1 MVYKRSCCYFRYA
14 HPQVTVALRIASMQT
29 IVDIRTMSSLHRYTS
44 PKIQCKIIFA
54 LCILKNWVGLNCLNP
69 ESLFCWNGFHKK
81 LLNSTHDRLGVHSV
95 AYRDSVTGCWPLF
108 CLCSNYTVVVTY
120 KQVKRLRWF
129 TPFRWDVRSQSLN
142 FSSKSTVRRHRNLV
156 WAIPRLSNVNDIA
169 TRSEYSLIL

>member
-44 PKIQCKIIFA
+44 PKIQCKIISA
-54 LCILKNWVGLNCLNP
+54 LCILVNWFGFNCLNP

-81 LLNSTHDRLGVHSV
+81 LLNSTHDRQGVHSV
-95 AYRDSVTGCWPLF
+95 AYRDSITGCWPLF

-120 KQVKRLRWF
+120 KQVK
-129 TPFRWDVRSQSLN
+129 T
-142 FSSKSTVRRHRNLV
+142 
-156 WAIPRLSNVNDIA
+156 A
-169 TRSEYSLIL
+169 SLIYSFSGRCSIAKFEFLFKEYRTQTPKFSMGYPPTFEC

>member
-14 HPQVTVALRIASMQT
+14 HPQVTVALRIACMQT

-54 LCILKNWVGLNCLNP
+54 LCILINLFGLNCLNP

-81 LLNSTHDRLGVHSV
+81 LLNSTHDRQGVHSV
-95 AYRDSVTGCWPLF
+95 AYRDSITGCWPLF

-120 KQVKRLRWF
+120 KQVK
-129 TPFRWDVRSQSLN
+129 T
-142 FSSKSTVRRHRNLV
+142 
-156 WAIPRLSNVNDIA
+156 A
-169 TRSEYSLIL
+169 SLIYSFSGRCSTAKFEFLFKEYRTQTPKFSMGYPPTFEC